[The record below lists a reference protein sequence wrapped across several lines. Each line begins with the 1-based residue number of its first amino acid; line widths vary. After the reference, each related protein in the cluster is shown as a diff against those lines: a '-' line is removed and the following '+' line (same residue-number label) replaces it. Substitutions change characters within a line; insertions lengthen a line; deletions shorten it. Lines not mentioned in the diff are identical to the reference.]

1 MELLETLR
9 LFSKC
14 CNSDRRLRSRSSLR
28 SRPLPQK
35 KSIPR
40 ASFECFQELKT
51 FSPTFHALRG
61 TFISLVWLP
70 ALVWMSSLGLN
81 VQPRPSASAGQP
93 SDLGWQLSDL
103 RNKSSSCG
111 MKSWASVFPTPGH
124 SHSCPR
130 ELLFFP
136 GCLHMSIT
144 LSLLW
149 RPNLVLALIVFFLSN
164 VRLFSALWALTSFLL
179 FSLFSTQLFGQQ
191 QLWSCQYDSIV

>member
-70 ALVWMSSLGLN
+70 ALVWMSSRGRRPRLDNLQTSADNCQTSEIKVPLAAWKVGLQFFQLQDTLIPALGNCYSIGKSNYSQRRIL
-81 VQPRPSASAGQP
+81 
-93 SDLGWQLSDL
+93 LSETFS
-103 RNKSSSCG
+103 NYKF
-111 MKSWASVFPTPGH
+111 K
-124 SHSCPR
+124 HSCW
-130 ELLFFP
+130 FP
-136 GCLHMSIT
+136 S
-144 LSLLW
+144 
-149 RPNLVLALIVFFLSN
+149 
-164 VRLFSALWALTSFLL
+164 
-179 FSLFSTQLFGQQ
+179 
-191 QLWSCQYDSIV
+191 